1 MRFLNQVS
9 SPSLRTPKNAQS
21 EIAGLRP
28 VRMPAMAASPPSTG
42 PVHDIRRSYVRV
54 IVVWVLQLLGLF
66 AFHAYF
72 S

>member
-1 MRFLNQVS
+1 MVFTLRELLV
-9 SPSLRTPKNAQS
+9 PSRPARPAT
-21 EIAGLRP
+21 GLRP
-28 VRMPAMAASPPSTG
+28 VRMPAMADIPPVTG

-66 AFHAYF
+66 ALHVYF